1 MFEFATLCYGGYHG
15 SMASHYTRSDSP
27 FYWLRHQRPD
37 GTWGSKRTEIRI
49 DDEDAKRKLKMILG
63 REAVKEATRNPQV
76 GQERGWGWVPTYLQA
91 RYTHPISRRRA
102 FNAWAPISV
111 FVDWRGIESPGQ
123 LQRKHGLEYVQWR
136 QEPPPGTVKKMS
148 KNTAIHELKTLG
160 MVMQEALTRD
170 MCAGNPIHRL
180 GLKKDAPK
188 KKPEFLREE
197 QEKVEEALKTAP
209 QWMQD
214 QWLVAMRHG
223 CRLSE
228 VRVPM
233 HEVDLQDKV
242 ILFRG
247 KKGKEHWAPL
257 HPDIEPLVM
266 RRRKESAQVLV
277 EIPDNASRI
286 WRRFFNKLGLPH
298 SFHSTRV
305 SVVSRLVRGGHTV
318 AQIMQYVGHASATV
332 NEIYRRHRPIDVAHL
347 GKVLQ

>member
-1 MFEFATLCYGGYHG
+1 
-15 SMASHYTRSDSP
+15 MASHYTRQSSP
-27 FYWLRHQRPD
+27 YYWLRFQRPD
-37 GTWGSKRTEIRI
+37 GGWSSRRTDIRV
-49 DDEDAKRKLKMILG
+49 DDDDAKRKLKMLLARESV
-63 REAVKEATRNPQV
+63 REASLNPRA
-76 GQERGWGWVPTYLQA
+76 GSDLGWGWVPTYLQA

-111 FVDWRGIESPGQ
+111 FLEWRGIESPGQ

-136 QEPPPGTVKKMS
+136 QTPPAGTVKAMS

-160 MVMQEALTRD
+160 MVMQEALTREL
-170 MCAGNPIHRL
+170 CSGNPIHRL
-180 GLKKDAPK
+180 GLKKDPQK

-197 QEKVEEALKTAP
+197 QERVEAALLTAP

-266 RRRKESAQVLV
+266 RRRKEGAQVLV
-277 EIPDNASRI
+277 EIPDNASRD
-286 WRRFFNKLGLPH
+286 WRRFFQKLGLPH
-298 SFHSTRV
+298 TFHSTRV

-332 NEIYRRHRPIDVAHL
+332 NEIYRRHRPVDVAHL
-347 GKVLQ
+347 GKALH